1 MTREEQDKN
10 WALLSEESKS
20 EYRTEYKYRLEDSER
35 DPECPEGGGDLT
47 VFRSQTIVEEL
58 ENMFGLHNLK
68 PTLTYESVHN
78 KLYEHKCNLIQ
89 LMCTT
94 SIRHER
100 KIEAINKLLEVAK
113 YLNKDWKPDF
123 YYSEID
129 ENGYIL
135 KTNWFFYI
143 DHEVDDNGT
152 HNETLAIT
160 NESCWCTAPVYF
172 HTKELAEQALEIL
185 GEETIRL
192 ALGDY

>member
-68 PTLTYESVHN
+68 PTLTYANIHN

-113 YLNKDWKPDF
+113 YLNKNEDGSDWVPDWKSNSRDRWYIF
-123 YYSEID
+123 ID
-129 ENGYIL
+129 VEG
-135 KTNWFFYI
+135 
-143 DHEVDDNGT
+143 DVHVDEELDGLNSR
-152 HNETLAIT
+152 I
-160 NESCWCTAPVYF
+160 VYF
-172 HTKELAEQALEIL
+172 RTEELAKQAIQIL
-185 GEETIRL
+185 GEDIIKL
-192 ALGDY
+192 ALTTEY